1 MRILRDKL
9 FAFETNQ
16 VLQSLKVFILFS
28 KRFSKFYVESHGSY
42 LWFYLDSD
50 HSEHPKDP
58 DFGANLTQEDSTVL
72 HGEDLCN
79 GQESPERDC
88 NQTPQPLKETKSTST
103 STEDIILTG
112 KEDKCTSTDDLEIF
126 GLKTESAESSDTENN
141 DDKVPECA
149 GPEYHATSLI
159 EASNNACARRE
170 YPAPN
175 LTDAT
180 KVQFLQSQLLAMR
193 TQSVQERRKFSD
205 TRRYWTD
212 PVIANNLGVKELKR
226 ASSSPSLLG
235 ESAIS
240 WAAVTKVDVN
250 LLSNNIESAEGVGF
264 RWTHYEI
271 LYLPIQTTHSA

>member
-58 DFGANLTQEDSTVL
+58 DFGANLTQEDSIVL

-149 GPEYHATSLI
+149 GPEYHATSL
-159 EASNNACARRE
+159 
-170 YPAPN
+170 
-175 LTDAT
+175 TDAT

-240 WAAVTKVDVN
+240 WAAVTKVEIN
-250 LLSNNIESAEGVGF
+250 LSSNNIESAEGVGF

-271 LYLPIQTTHSA
+271 LFLPIQTTHSA

>member
-1 MRILRDKL
+1 M
-9 FAFETNQ
+9 
-16 VLQSLKVFILFS
+16 
-28 KRFSKFYVESHGSY
+28 
-42 LWFYLDSD
+42 
-50 HSEHPKDP
+50 
-58 DFGANLTQEDSTVL
+58 L

-126 GLKTESAESSDTENN
+126 GLKMESVESSDSENN

-149 GPEYHATSLI
+149 GPEYHATS
-159 EASNNACARRE
+159 
-170 YPAPN
+170 

-240 WAAVTKVDVN
+240 
-250 LLSNNIESAEGVGF
+250 
-264 RWTHYEI
+264 
-271 LYLPIQTTHSA
+271 

>member
-1 MRILRDKL
+1 M
-9 FAFETNQ
+9 
-16 VLQSLKVFILFS
+16 
-28 KRFSKFYVESHGSY
+28 
-42 LWFYLDSD
+42 
-50 HSEHPKDP
+50 
-58 DFGANLTQEDSTVL
+58 L

-79 GQESPERDC
+79 GQKSPERDC

-240 WAAVTKVDVN
+240 
-250 LLSNNIESAEGVGF
+250 
-264 RWTHYEI
+264 
-271 LYLPIQTTHSA
+271 

>member
-9 FAFETNQ
+9 FAFKTNQ

-58 DFGANLTQEDSTVL
+58 DFGANLTQEDSIVL

-159 EASNNACARRE
+159 EGSNNACARRE

-240 WAAVTKVDVN
+240 WAAVTKVEIN

-271 LYLPIQTTHSA
+271 LLLPIQTTHSA